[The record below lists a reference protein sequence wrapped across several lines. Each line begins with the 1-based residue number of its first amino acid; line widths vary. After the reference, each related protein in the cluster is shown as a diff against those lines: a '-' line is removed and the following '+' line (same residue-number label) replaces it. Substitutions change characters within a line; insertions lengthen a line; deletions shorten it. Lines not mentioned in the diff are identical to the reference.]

1 MPTTSPHR
9 RKIAFAGLVLL
20 AAGATAVLA
29 SPAYAV
35 PEVQLSASAPA
46 VNPGDTL
53 TVTETVTNVNG
64 FTILQPRAR
73 LFSTPNTLTS
83 YASLVSCTGATS
95 CTTVNGPN
103 GPIGFQGALPAAL
116 GSQQSA
122 TVTFTLKIL
131 TSAPDLVETLQGQL
145 FGSNYASDV
154 VNGPTLTVTAS
165 ADAAVS
171 LNAAPKLGLL
181 VSKLEFTLGVSNN
194 GPGAVRNAK
203 ITTAL
208 PPGLSA
214 SATGPCVAGPGNV
227 VCTVNHLAKGAS
239 TTAKFSVPLNLLS
252 LGVPY
257 TFTATRTSSDSP
269 DPNAANDSDTTTC
282 TVITP
287 LLVTCS

>member
-1 MPTTSPHR
+1 MPAKLPHL
-9 RKIAFAGLVLL
+9 RKIALAALVLL
-20 AAGATAVLA
+20 ASGAAAGIAT
-29 SPAYAV
+29 PAYAL
-35 PEVQLSASAPA
+35 PEVELSASAA
-46 VNPGDTL
+46 AANPGDIV

-64 FTILQPRAR
+64 FTVLQPKAR
-73 LFSTPNTLTS
+73 LFSTPDALTS

-95 CTTVNGPN
+95 CTTVDGPN
-103 GPIGFQGALPAAL
+103 GPIGFQGALPQAL

-122 TVTFTLKIL
+122 TVTFTLKI
-131 TSAPDLVETLQGQL
+131 SANAPDLVETLQGQL
-145 FGSNYASDV
+145 FGSNYANDP

-171 LNAAPKLGLL
+171 LQTGPKLGLL
-181 VSKLEFTLGVSNN
+181 VPKLEFAVKVSNS

-203 ITTAL
+203 ITTTL

-214 SATGPCVAGPGNV
+214 SAGGSCVAGPGNV
-227 VCTVNHLAKGAS
+227 VCTVNRLANGAS

-252 LGVPY
+252 IGVPY

-269 DPNAANDSDTTTC
+269 DPNAANDSDSTTC

-287 LLVTCS
+287 LLVTCN